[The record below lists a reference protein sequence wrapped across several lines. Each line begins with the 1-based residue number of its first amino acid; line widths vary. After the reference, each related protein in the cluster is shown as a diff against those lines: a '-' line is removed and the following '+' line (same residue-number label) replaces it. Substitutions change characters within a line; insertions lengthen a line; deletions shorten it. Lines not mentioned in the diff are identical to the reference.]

1 MPRRSGATISM
12 RLQTVGVSIERRKA
26 NWLSETMGDFPS
38 VLLFLVSDGEDFRTE
53 VAMPDAQPI
62 FARSALR
69 VRDQSPHH
77 IRPHCRQ
84 SEFHSLLLRK
94 IENALTKLLKYAAVM
109 CDASHGAGSYH
120 SSLISKLAA
129 YRA

>member
-1 MPRRSGATISM
+1 
-12 RLQTVGVSIERRKA
+12 
-26 NWLSETMGDFPS
+26 MGYFPS

-53 VAMPDAQPI
+53 VAMRNAQPI

-109 CDASHGAGSYH
+109 CHASHRASFYH
-120 SSLISKLAA
+120 CPLIAEFATHWAQAQALDLTGFHHRSQIRL
-129 YRA
+129 

>member
-1 MPRRSGATISM
+1 
-12 RLQTVGVSIERRKA
+12 
-26 NWLSETMGDFPS
+26 MGYFPS

-53 VAMPDAQPI
+53 VAMRNAQPI

-94 IENALTKLLKYAAVM
+94 IENALTELLKYAAVM
-109 CDASHGAGSYH
+109 CETTHRANSYH
-120 SSLISKLAA
+120 FPLVAKFAA